1 MEKNLGK
8 IHEFCKKKLKKC
20 GKNWENLGKL
30 EKCLKIRENYGE
42 KIRENVEKLGK
53 CWKIKINYGKKLGRF
68 FNMIVKYEITERAL
82 GSRFRQVLTKDK
94 DS

>member
-1 MEKNLGK
+1 VKNLGK
-8 IHEFCKKKLKKC
+8 IHEFCKKKLEKKLKKC
-20 GKNWENLGKL
+20 GKYWENLG
-30 EKCLKIRENYGE
+30 
-42 KIRENVEKLGK
+42 KLGK

>member
-1 MEKNLGK
+1 MN
-8 IHEFCKKKLKKC
+8 FVKKKIGKKIEEM
-20 GKNWENLGKL
+20 WENLGKL
-30 EKCLKIRENYGE
+30 GKCLKIRENYGE
-42 KIRENVEKLGK
+42 KIGEKLGK